1 MVILSITI
9 VILGA
14 FTALVITS
22 NIASI
27 APSEWRMR
35 LSMACIALG
44 GSIWVMHFVGLLAL
58 RAPIN
63 WAHNPGLLAASAF
76 TALSGTG
83 LALYLWTFSRE
94 NDALRLPSVV
104 AVFGLT
110 IAATHYIGLSAVAA
124 PNLHL
129 SWFLAVICIAFSIQ
143 VAGMAVWFLFRPR
156 GVIITLFG
164 AAGLGLA
171 FASTHYL
178 AVSSTL
184 GLEQTLAAIPQLE
197 NPISDRHLAWSATI
211 MMYLICSICLCVF
224 AVTQF
229 RDDVP

>member
-14 FTALVITS
+14 FTALVTTS
-22 NIASI
+22 NIALF

-63 WAHNPGLLAASAF
+63 WANNLGLLAASAL
-76 TALSGTG
+76 TAICGTG
-83 LALYLWTFSRE
+83 LALYLWSLFRE
-94 NDALRLPSVV
+94 NDELRLPAVIT
-104 AVFGLT
+104 VFGLT

-129 SWFLAVICIAFSIQ
+129 SWFLVLICIAFSIQ
-143 VAGMAVWFLFRPR
+143 VAAIAVWFLFRSR
-156 GVIITLFG
+156 GVIITLVG
-164 AAGLGLA
+164 AAGIGLA
-171 FASTHYL
+171 IAATHYL
-178 AVSSTL
+178 AVSSAL
-184 GLEQTLAAIPQLE
+184 GLEETLAAIPQPE
-197 NPISDRHLAWSATI
+197 SPIPDRYLAWSATI

-224 AVTQF
+224 AVMQF
-229 RDDVP
+229 RDE